1 VTAHVALETHG
12 QAPAI
17 RALLLQAFPTALEAD
32 LVDRLRHDGDV
43 AIGVVAMEADA
54 VVGYAAFSPMA
65 APMKALGLGPV
76 AVKPDRQRSGIGE
89 MLIRNGVQRAKEAGW
104 DAVFV
109 LGASAYY
116 SRFGFETAHASGF
129 TSPYAGPH
137 FMALPLQDST
147 MRSRSGRVDYAAAF
161 RDLE

>member
-1 VTAHVALETHG
+1 MTVRIALEAPD

-43 AIGVVAMEADA
+43 AIGVVAVEADA
-54 VVGYAAFSPMA
+54 VVGYAVFSPMT

-76 AVKPDRQRSGIGE
+76 AVKPARQRRGIGG
-89 MLIRNGVQRAKEAGW
+89 MLIQNGVQRAKEAGW

-109 LGASAYY
+109 LGDSAYY
-116 SRFGFETAHASGF
+116 SRFGFDAAQASGF
-129 TSPYAGPH
+129 DSPYAGPH
-137 FMALPLQDST
+137 FMALPLKNDT
-147 MRSRSGRVDYAAAF
+147 MPSRSGRVDYAAAF